1 MKLILPVTIVL
12 GVLTSACHKEAE
24 APSSTIEADF
34 ELLNTQG
41 QSATSFRQ
49 GQNIVFRF
57 RVKNNTSDDVLLT
70 NPLFETTHFL
80 EVSKISAG
88 NTSTVVGKPYKYV
101 FCSYMGGYP
110 VQANNALVMTI
121 PWVEDAAYP
130 TSEVFCKHSAN
141 SYLPAG
147 RYKCSFTTE
156 LKLDN
161 NTSFNKLAFTSAP
174 QTFTKEFDVL

>member
-1 MKLILPVTIVL
+1 MKLVLPVTIVL

-80 EVSKISAG
+80 EVSKLSAD
-88 NTSTVVGKPYKYV
+88 NTSTVIGKPYKYV
-101 FCSYMGGYP
+101 FCS
-110 VQANNALVMTI
+110 
-121 PWVEDAAYP
+121 
-130 TSEVFCKHSAN
+130 
-141 SYLPAG
+141 
-147 RYKCSFTTE
+147 
-156 LKLDN
+156 
-161 NTSFNKLAFTSAP
+161 
-174 QTFTKEFDVL
+174 